1 MLHGTLNS
9 HFRKLHES
17 GVGTKVKYAEVI
29 CKDEENRLGD
39 SGIMSAR
46 SPSALLNAV
55 FYSNGK
61 NFCLRGGDEHRR
73 LKLSQLERLR
83 DPDRYIYTENCSK
96 NHTGTFNQLHVQSK
110 VVPVHC
116 TCSNAATADLRC
128 HVHLLDTYISK
139 LPPSVVMGQGTFYLR
154 PLQKPKDQTSPW
166 FSSIPVGKNTLSGM
180 IKNMCRDAGISGKK
194 TNHSLRATGT
204 TEMFQAQV
212 PEKIIQER
220 TGHRSVAA
228 LRTYERTSYR

>member
-1 MLHGTLNS
+1 M
-9 HFRKLHES
+9 
-17 GVGTKVKYAEVI
+17 KYAEVI
-29 CKDEENRLGD
+29 CKDEENRLWD

-46 SPSALLNAV
+46 FPSALLNAV

-154 PLQKPKDQTSPW
+154 PLQKPKDQLHRGS
-166 FSSIPVGKNTLSGM
+166 
-180 IKNMCRDAGISGKK
+180 
-194 TNHSLRATGT
+194 
-204 TEMFQAQV
+204 QAFLLGRIHCL
-212 PEKIIQER
+212 E
-220 TGHRSVAA
+220 
-228 LRTYERTSYR
+228 